1 MIKIEIK
8 MKYAF
13 LLLLLVLLT
22 SCEVTETLHINPDN
36 SGTIEFDSHRNENS
50 YMQIAGEEYAKET
63 VYKDTTYVFQEYI
76 DKFNA
81 NFIKY
86 TVKEQELFNTFKN
99 VKVHIKKS
107 AFDKEFRTTIT
118 QAFQKVED
126 IADLSKTENYADDI
140 KYNYALTAEEHY
152 YNIRYSFNGN
162 HFNTIV
168 TITDEDIFQKEK
180 DKMEEY
186 KKRLLKFNLVQTYT
200 LKYHFPR
207 NIKSVSNSNA
217 AISEDKKSLEL
228 QFSIFDFLQ
237 NPTTSNLEVVL
248 E

>member
-1 MIKIEIK
+1 
-8 MKYAF
+8 MKYF
-13 LLLLLVLLT
+13 FYLLLIGLAT
-22 SCEVTETLHINPDN
+22 SCEITETIHINPDN
-36 SGTIEFDSHRNENS
+36 SGSVEFDSHRNENS

-76 DKFNA
+76 EKYNA

-86 TVKEQELFNTFKN
+86 TVKEQELFHTFKN

-152 YNIRYSFNGN
+152 YNIRYSLNEN
-162 HFNTIV
+162 HFSRIV
-168 TITDEDIFQKEK
+168 TITDEDIFKKEK
-180 DKMEEY
+180 DKIEGY
-186 KKRLLKFNLVQTYT
+186 KKRLSNFKLVQAYT

-207 NIKSVSNSNA
+207 NIKTVSNNNA
-217 AISEDKKSLEL
+217 VISEDKKSLEL

-237 NPTTSNLEVVL
+237 NPTTSNLEVIL